1 MTQKTFEPIRIGDI
15 YLQNRLVMAPMTRNR
30 ATQSGEA
37 TQIMADYYSQ
47 RASAGLIISEAI
59 QPSQVGQGFMN
70 TPGLYTEPQISSWEQ
85 VTDAVHKAGGK
96 IVAQILHAGRIGHPS
111 LYPSAHTSL
120 APSAVAANG
129 STFTANGMVAYP
141 TPVAMTKADINDTIN
156 DFGQAAQNAIDAGF
170 DGVEIHGGNGFL
182 LHQFMAENTN
192 QRTDEY
198 GGDLTSKVR
207 FPIEVAQA
215 VVDKIGANKTGF
227 RISPANPY
235 NDIIEGDTEAL
246 YNTLIAELPDIA
258 FISIMEANNRQ
269 QTQLIRDQWKNAIIL
284 NPHADEQSWPASPQ
298 IVEPILN
305 QNLAEAVCLGA
316 AFLANPDLVDRIRG
330 NEVLNQVD
338 EGTFYGGDERGYT
351 DYPTLEKK
359 VSM

>member
-15 YLQNRLVMAPMTRNR
+15 DLENRLVMAPMTRNR

-37 TQIMADYYSQ
+37 THMMADYYSQ

-70 TPGLYTEPQISSWEQ
+70 TPGLYTDAQVRSWKH

-120 APSAVAANG
+120 APSAIAASG
-129 STFTANGMVAYP
+129 STFTTDGMVEYP
-141 TPVAMTKADINDTIN
+141 TPIAMKKNDINETIS
-156 DFGQAAQNAIDAGF
+156 DFIQAAQNAINAGF
-170 DGVEIHGGNGFL
+170 DGVEIHAGNGFL

-198 GGDLTSKVR
+198 GGDLSARVR

-215 VVDKIGANKTGF
+215 VVDQIGSSKTGL

-235 NDIIEGDTEAL
+235 NDIVEGDTEAL
-246 YNTLIAELPDIA
+246 YNTLIAGLPDMA
-258 FISIMEANNRQ
+258 FISIMEANNRP
-269 QTQLIRDQWKNAIIL
+269 QTQLIRNQWKNAIIL
-284 NPHADEQSWPASPQ
+284 NPHEDEQHWPASPQ
-298 IVEPILN
+298 LVEPIL
-305 QNLAEAVCLGA
+305 QQSLAEAVCLGSS
-316 AFLANPDLVDRIRG
+316 FLANPDLVDRIRG
-330 NEVLNQVD
+330 NTALNQAD
-338 EGTFYGGDERGYT
+338 ENTFYGGDERGYT
-351 DYPTLEKK
+351 DYPTMENK
-359 VSM
+359 V